1 MKPIVAFLL
10 VICLAA
16 GVMSSLHAQS
26 NDVKKDEGVVKSD
39 RGALSSE
46 KRNLAHDRHDVAI
59 DKRNLRAEHREHNK
73 QGVARATKTL
83 ESDMSTENKARH
95 QVLTDRA
102 VLRVDKK
109 DLHRDIRAARHKKR

>member
-1 MKPIVAFLL
+1 MKSIVEFLL

-16 GVMSSLHAQS
+16 GITSPLNAQS
-26 NDVKKDEGVVKSD
+26 NAVKKDEGVVKSD
-39 RGALSSE
+39 REALGLE

-59 DKRNLRAEHREHNK
+59 DKRNLRAEHRDHNRK
-73 QGVARATKTL
+73 GIVSATKTL

-95 QVLTDRA
+95 QVLTDRK

-109 DLHRDIRAARHKKR
+109 ITRRDIRAAKRK

>member
-1 MKPIVAFLL
+1 
-10 VICLAA
+10 
-16 GVMSSLHAQS
+16 
-26 NDVKKDEGVVKSD
+26 VKKDKGVVKSD
-39 RGALSSE
+39 REALSLE

-59 DKRNLRAEHREHNK
+59 DKRNLRTEHREHNK
-73 QGVARATKTL
+73 QGIVSATKTL

-95 QVLTDRA
+95 QVRTDRE